1 MNFIPGRRW
10 TYDTYVWNRQPEDSI
25 RSFRAQDFPCAS
37 LSVSSTDSTHPQR
50 TLPKALRWMRKKPT
64 KNDTSSL
71 DPYIQSGTCSSCRVR
86 SCPLQT
92 KPPLLKDVCWWRA
105 NHATWGSNSYLHMS
119 NMSNLGQFFC
129 HPWMVST
136 WTHRYPNSIGL
147 NWKSKYPLVN

>member
-1 MNFIPGRRW
+1 MNIWYICLKPPTRRFHSIFPS
-10 TYDTYVWNRQPEDSI
+10 TRLPLRLAERIFYRQH
-25 RSFRAQDFPCAS
+25 
-37 LSVSSTDSTHPQR
+37 LSAAHLTQGFEVD
-50 TLPKALRWMRKKPT
+50 AKKPT